1 MRPFH
6 ALPVALCLAAMP
18 AAPISAQEAFT
29 WVFNA
34 HHPFSGGAPVLDLV
48 ATDSFAAGQGEAEGA
63 RVPRGLI
70 WAQCVGGGEVAIRF
84 EAFAGAAAA
93 GDAVAFQM
101 SDDAGLAVTLQAVI
115 FDAEDDPVGGPEIV
129 VSADGPELQMLATA
143 PVVRY
148 GLVGLTDFNI
158 PFDLT
163 ANQHYVAQ
171 FATQCAAGVNVANP
185 SPPGPDTALAGVL
198 IPDLGPDIT
207 GHVWTRFTQVD
218 EGNPQGNIVNMQ
230 YAVPESDDVVIV
242 GECVING
249 LDPFVML
256 QVSAVVAG
264 LQNGDRVDLRA
275 TIPEGRSVVLQGNV
289 VGVGAEFGIAGVEY
303 FTSVSD
309 PAWLVIA
316 GARTVRFERPGTG
329 NGLTLTGNGPNTIG
343 PFLADCAEVAQ
354 LDPESGGR
362 PSAPIDAQPG
372 YLACDNFG
380 RVSSRVTGAA
390 QVVNFINS
398 SDGYRVLQWID
409 DAGGVVDVTT
419 LNPGQAAA
427 YTTDPG
433 HIWMAS
439 DGIGNC
445 MEMMQVPAGV
455 SDYRIT
461 AISQ

>member
-1 MRPFH
+1 MRFSH
-6 ALPVALCLAAMP
+6 ALPIALSLAMA
-18 AAPISAQEAFT
+18 AAPVSAQEAFT

-34 HHPFSGGAPVLDLV
+34 HHPYSGGASVLDLV
-48 ATDSFAAGQGEAEGA
+48 ATQSFSAGQAEADGA

-70 WAQCVGGGEVAIRF
+70 WAQCVGGGEATIRF

-93 GDAVAFQM
+93 GDVVAFQM
-101 SDDAGLAVTLQAVI
+101 TDDAGLTVTLQAEI
-115 FDAEDDPVGGPEIV
+115 FNAEDDPVGGPEVV

-163 ANQHYVAQ
+163 TNQHYVAQ
-171 FATQCAAGVNVANP
+171 FATQCAAAANVAAP
-185 SPPGPDTALAGVL
+185 SPPGSNVPVAGVL
-198 IPDLGPDIT
+198 IPDLGPDIS

-218 EGNPQGNIVNMQ
+218 EANPQGTIVSMR
-230 YAVPESDDVVIV
+230 YAVPETDDVVIV
-242 GECVING
+242 GECVTNPG
-249 LDPFVML
+249 DPFVML
-256 QVSAVVAG
+256 QVSADVAG
-264 LQNGDRVDLRA
+264 LQNGDPFNLRA
-275 TIPEGRSVVLQGNV
+275 SIPDGRSVVLQGDV
-289 VGVGAEFGIAGVEY
+289 VGVGAEFGVSGVEI

-316 GARTVRFERPGTG
+316 GDRTVRFDRPDTGT
-329 NGLTLTGNGPNTIG
+329 GLTLTGNGPNTIG

-362 PSAPIDAQPG
+362 PVTPIDAQPG

-380 RVSSRVTGAA
+380 RVASRVTGVA

-398 SDGYRVLQWID
+398 SDGYRVLSWID
-409 DAGGVVDVTT
+409 EAGGVIDVTA

-427 YTTDPG
+427 YTSDPG
-433 HIWMAS
+433 HIWMAT

-445 MEMMQVPAGV
+445 MEMMQVPAGT